1 LCNVR
6 KLSALLASLVIIGLS
21 VSGCSTIYSIMPDGE
36 KKGSGKVAL
45 ALGGGASRGFAH
57 IGVLKIL
64 ESNNIP
70 VDMVVGTSA
79 GSFVGSLYCYGF
91 KPYQIQKM
99 ALEIERG
106 DIIDVT
112 IPDNGFIKGELLE
125 DYVNRMLANTPL
137 ERLPKPLYVIATDIQ
152 SGKEIVFGKGG
163 TGKAV
168 RASCAIPGIF
178 NPVMIGGRMY
188 VDGGVVIPVGVD
200 VAREYGADVVI
211 AVDISSDLDNSQ
223 PVGTVETILQSINIM
238 NSRMSSDQ
246 LSRADVVIR
255 PRVGH
260 IGATDFSK
268 RHEAILEGEKAA
280 ISALPRIREI
290 LSGKRSGWR

>member
-1 LCNVR
+1 VD
-6 KLSALLASLVIIGLS
+6 KGKGLS
-21 VSGCSTIYSIMPDGE
+21 VLLIIFIIISFCVCGCSKKAGVRPDSG
-36 KKGSGKVAL
+36 KGKVAL
-45 ALGGGASRGFAH
+45 VLGGGASRGFAH

-79 GSFVGSLYCYGF
+79 GSFLGSLHCYGF
-91 KPYQIQKM
+91 KSYQIQKM

-106 DIIDVT
+106 DIIDLT

-125 DYVNRMLANTPL
+125 DYINRMLRNTTL
-137 ERLPKPLYVIATDIQ
+137 ENLAIPLYVIATDIQ
-152 SGKEIVFGKGG
+152 SGKEIIFGKGN

-178 NPVMIGGRMY
+178 NPVIIGDRMY
-188 VDGGVVIPVGVD
+188 VDGGVVTPAGVD
-200 VAREYGADVVI
+200 AARAYGADIVI
-211 AVDISSDLDNSQ
+211 AVDISSDLDSSK
-223 PVGTVETILQSINIM
+223 PVGAVETILQSIDIM
-238 NSRMSSDQ
+238 SAKISADQ

-255 PRVGH
+255 PLVGH
-260 IGATDFSK
+260 IGSSDFSK

-280 ISALPRIREI
+280 IFALPKIREV
-290 LSGKRSGWR
+290 LSRKRPGWK